1 MGFVVDI
8 FAIIVSM
15 AFKIINTIIMISILV
30 MIITALASSGE

>member
-15 AFKIINTIIMISILV
+15 AFKIINTINMISILV